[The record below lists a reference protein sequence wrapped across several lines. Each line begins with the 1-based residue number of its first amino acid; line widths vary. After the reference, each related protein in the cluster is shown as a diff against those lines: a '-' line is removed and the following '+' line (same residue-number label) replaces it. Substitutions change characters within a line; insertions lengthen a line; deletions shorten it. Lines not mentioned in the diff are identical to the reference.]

1 MIVGSMS
8 FLAADSAMKA
18 ALVFGNRYP
27 CCLSFFARVSLVSVQ
42 KHSERCEWMWML
54 RSAFLDPLLN
64 FYLNGAVFKVVDGRK
79 QVVHIFSASE
89 WVSGKTKWRM

>member
-1 MIVGSMS
+1 MDVDASLCVKICCQDAEAEFFEE
-8 FLAADSAMKA
+8 FLGGVRIDG
-18 ALVFGNRYP
+18 F
-27 CCLSFFARVSLVSVQ
+27 
-42 KHSERCEWMWML
+42 E
-54 RSAFLDPLLN
+54 FLDPLLN